1 MILIGRYV
9 SPFVR
14 RVAVSLK
21 TLGIAYEHRPLSTI
35 DNRAE
40 VQAVNPLGR
49 VPALILDD
57 GEVLVDSN
65 PILDYLD
72 ELAGPERALVPP
84 SGAERRRVLQL
95 VAFGLGVAD
104 KAVACFIERKLRPA
118 DKQHQAMLERYAE
131 QAVAGLR
138 HLEDLCADGWLAG
151 PRLTQADITAV
162 AVLDF
167 IAVTWPEMLPADG
180 FPRLR
185 GLCRRAN
192 ALPAFAETHP

>member
-14 RVAVSLK
+14 RVAVTLK

-72 ELAGPERALVPP
+72 ELVGPERALVPA
-84 SGAERRRVLQL
+84 SGPERRRVLQL
-95 VAFGLGVAD
+95 VAFGLGAAD
-104 KAVACFIERKLRPA
+104 KALACFIERKLRPV
-118 DKQHQAMLERYAE
+118 DKQHQLLLERFAE
-131 QAVAGLR
+131 QALAGLH
-138 HLEDLCADGWLAG
+138 HLEGLCTDQWLAG

-162 AVLDF
+162 AAVDF
-167 IAVTWPEMLPADG
+167 IAATWPEMLPADG

-185 GLCRRAN
+185 DLCRRAN